1 MAEIRWYGHN
11 CFRIRAKEA
20 TVLTDPVGKRT
31 GYVLPKQN
39 VDIVTLSHDHPGHAN
54 LDAVKSEYQTIA
66 GPGEYELHDI
76 FVTGIRTY
84 HDKQQGAELGYNTIY
99 LLELENLVFGHLG
112 DLGHQISDAMIE
124 QYGSVDVL
132 FVPAGGGP
140 VLPPAEMAELIANIS
155 PKLVI
160 PMQYRTAK
168 GDAERDEVG
177 PFLKHLGVEAPKPV
191 DKLVIKPSD
200 LTDQMQVVLL
210 EPESDAA
217 KR

>member
-31 GYVLPKQN
+31 GYVMPKQN

-54 LDAVKSEYQTIA
+54 LEGVKSEYQTIT
-66 GPGEYELHDI
+66 GPGEYELQDI

-84 HDKQQGAELGYNTIY
+84 HDKQQGAELGYNTVY
-99 LLELENLVFGHLG
+99 LIELENLVFGHLG
-112 DLGHQISDAMIE
+112 DLGHPLSESQSE
-124 QYGSVDVL
+124 QFNIVDVL

-140 VLPPAEMAELIANIS
+140 VLPPSEMAELIANLS
-155 PKLVI
+155 PKMVI
-160 PMQYRTAK
+160 PMQYKTAK
-168 GDAERDEVG
+168 GDAERDEVA
-177 PFLKHLGVEAPKPV
+177 PFLKHLGVEAPQPLE
-191 DKLVIKPSD
+191 KLVIKPSD
-200 LTDQMQVVLL
+200 LTEQMQVVLL
-210 EPESDAA
+210 EPESESA

>member
-1 MAEIRWYGHN
+1 MAEIRWFGHN

-20 TVLTDPVGKRT
+20 TVLTDPVGKKT
-31 GYVLPKQN
+31 GYVMPKQA

-54 LDAVKSEYQTIA
+54 LEGVKSDYQTIS

-76 FVTGIRTY
+76 FVTGVRTY

-112 DLGHQISDAMIE
+112 DLGHQLNEDHTE
-124 QYGSVDVL
+124 RFNGVDVL

-140 VLPPAEMAELIANIS
+140 VLPPSEMAELIANLS
-155 PKLVI
+155 PKMVI
-160 PMQYRTAK
+160 PMQYRTPK

-177 PFLKHLGVEAPKPV
+177 PFLKHLGVEVPKPV
-191 DKLVIKPSD
+191 DKLTIKPSD

-210 EPESDAA
+210 QPESESA